1 MSQSGERKTG
11 LRMSQ
16 LGRRRKSPNEPV
28 YVTGIVLIARGIN
41 KAEDDGMAQGQI
53 RSTKALQRMFPTTV
67 SSYLQFRDWIR
78 SVTFD
83 VRQCAGYGSG
93 LPLGRYRARPGW
105 RRCLEGLRSAAV
117 PCQGFLPIPVGVNH
131 HHRHNRPRISMRTSS
146 SAGHKK
152 AVTGSRQML

>member
-1 MSQSGERKTG
+1 MATVPNKRIYVTT
-11 LRMSQ
+11 
-16 LGRRRKSPNEPV
+16 LGRIKESIDKTESAIMMDARIKS
-28 YVTGIVLIARGIN
+28 A
-41 KAEDDGMAQGQI
+41 
-53 RSTKALQRMFPTTV
+53 KALQRMFPTTV